1 MVGILSRCG
10 IMTLREAGAAAGGMD
25 YTAVAMSIRRVEQ
38 KVCEN
43 AELRKLQEAQA
54 AQCEM

>member
-1 MVGILSRCG
+1 MIGVLSRCG

-25 YTAVAMSIRRVEQ
+25 YTAVAMRIHRMEQ
-38 KVCEN
+38 RLCEN
-43 AELRKLQEAQA
+43 AELRKLHEALA